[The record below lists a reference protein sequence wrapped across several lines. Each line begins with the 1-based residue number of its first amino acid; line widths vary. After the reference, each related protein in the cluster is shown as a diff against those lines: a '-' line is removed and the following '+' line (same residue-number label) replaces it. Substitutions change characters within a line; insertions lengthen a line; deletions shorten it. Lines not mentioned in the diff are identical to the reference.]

1 MFKVKWDPEINGVI
15 LADTANEHEDL
26 SSPRPVY
33 FEELDLLGFNKY
45 WIYPK
50 SEEPLLWAIGRK
62 YFCEGVFVAEAKGGN
77 LCEAPEII
85 ITEEGKDLKLK
96 PINIKKVIKRNR
108 KLLFV
113 LENEAIDFV
122 EDTYKKYKKKVDF
135 ITVSFSG
142 GKDSQV
148 VLDIVSR
155 VLHPEDYIVIF
166 SDTTMEIPYIYEAV
180 ERTKEEYKKKYPK
193 LKFYTV
199 KPVKDALGL
208 WEYFGPPSR
217 FHRWCCTVTKTA
229 PFVKKVRELYEEKGN
244 SKTPRIL
251 VFEGVRSDEST
262 ARSNYSRLALGV
274 KHLNQLNAE
283 VIKLWNSTEVYL
295 YIYFRLLLV
304 NPAYRYGLSRIGC
317 SICPF
322 GSAWSESILS
332 RLNLKKPKELLK
344 IIENHV
350 KLLGITDKE
359 KIQTYIA
366 QGQWKKRAGGEGI
379 DTRGTFLKSILSNND
394 AVFTS
399 VNPRENLN
407 EWLKVLGSVYLKNV
421 DNKTEGELK
430 IGDKS
435 ISFKKEEQE
444 KSNIS
449 VRFQNIV
456 ENKELYNKIKK
467 VMYKTTYCVHC
478 GACEA
483 ECPTGALKTFPIVT
497 VNTQSCIN
505 CLSCIDFSDRG
516 CLLAKSVQM
525 AENGG
530 NMKREHQ
537 GGIGSYLTF
546 GARQEWVE
554 SFLLNPEEWLVKNNL
569 GNKQFESMKVWLR
582 EMELIHKGGI
592 TETTKILSNLMKLKK
607 STVWEILL
615 INLYSNSYICKFYL
629 DTYDNWGKSI
639 SQNEFEE
646 KLKEVY
652 PNASERTIKSGT
664 LSLFNLFDT
673 TPIGNDLKIGSIQ
686 KSGRMRVINKIG
698 TESINLFSVLYS
710 LYKVSSL
717 LRRKAFTVSELYDKN
732 FPGGP
737 YRLFG
742 TSRKKVENILRT
754 LQEEKDDLVR
764 VDLVAGLDNIFLNEN
779 LNEIDILKYY
789 VEKIKNV
796 I

>member
-1 MFKVKWDPEINGVI
+1 VFKVKWDSKINGVI

-62 YFCEGVFVAEAKGGN
+62 YFCKGVFVAEAKGGN
-77 LCEAPEII
+77 LYEAPEII

-166 SDTTMEIPYIYEAV
+166 SDTTMEIPYTYEAF

-199 KPVKDALGL
+199 KPVKDALEL

-251 VFEGVRSDEST
+251 VFEGVRSDESAT
-262 ARSNYSRLALGV
+262 RSNYNRIALGV

-283 VIKLWNSTEVYL
+283 VIKQWNSTEVYL
-295 YIYFRLLLV
+295 YIYFRKLSI
-304 NPAYRYGLSRIGC
+304 NSAYRYGLSRVGC

-322 GSAWSESILS
+322 ASSWSELILS
-332 RLNLKKPKELLK
+332 RLDLTKPKELLK

-359 KIQTYIA
+359 KIKAYIA

-379 DTRGTFLKSILSNND
+379 DTKGTFLKSIISNNN
-394 AVFTS
+394 AFFTS
-399 VNPRENLN
+399 VNHRENLN
-407 EWLKVLGSVYLKNV
+407 EWLKVLGSVYIKNV
-421 DNKTEGELK
+421 ESKTEGELK
-430 IGDKS
+430 IVDKS
-435 ISFKKEEQE
+435 ISFNIEEQE
-444 KSNIS
+444 LSNIS
-449 VRFQNIV
+449 VQFKGIV
-456 ENKELYNKIKK
+456 ENKDLYNNIKK
-467 VMYKTTYCVHC
+467 IMYKTTYCVHC

-483 ECPTGALKTFPIVT
+483 ECPTGALKTFPIVK
-497 VNTQSCIN
+497 VDTQSCIN
-505 CLSCIDFSDRG
+505 CLSCVDFSEKG

-530 NMKREHQ
+530 NMKQEHH

-554 SFLLNPEEWLVKNNL
+554 SFLLNPEEWLLKNNL
-569 GNKQFESMKVWLR
+569 GNKQFESMNVWLR
-582 EMELIHKGGI
+582 EMELIYKGSI
-592 TETTKILSNLMKLKK
+592 TETTKILSNLLKIEK
-607 STVWEILL
+607 DMVWEILW
-615 INLYSNSYICKFYL
+615 INLSTNSLICKFYL
-629 DTYDNWGKSI
+629 DFYENWGI
-639 SQNEFEE
+639 FIPQNELEA
-646 KLKEVY
+646 KLKEAY
-652 PNASERTIKSGT
+652 PNVSERTIKSGIN
-664 LSLFNLFDT
+664 SLLNLFAT
-673 TPIGNDLKIGSIQ
+673 TPIGNDFKIGFIQ
-686 KSGRMRVINKIG
+686 KSGRMRVINKVG
-698 TESINLFSVLYS
+698 TENINLFSVLYS
-710 LYKVSSL
+710 LYKLSSIY
-717 LRRKAFTVSELYDKN
+717 RRKDFTVSELYYKN
-732 FPGGP
+732 FQGGP

-742 TSRKKVENILRT
+742 TSRETVENILRT
-754 LQEEKDDLVR
+754 LQEEKDYLVR
-764 VDLVAGLDNIFLNEN
+764 ADLVADLDNIFLNEN

-789 VEKIKNV
+789 LRKKNA